1 VGYQSSTLRG
11 GDITPSL
18 ATAWNAMPPARGVQ
32 ADFYDSHAWYAAW
45 SRALAPEATTAL
57 RIPAVLDG
65 DRPVALLP
73 LVARSA
79 RRWESMGTDRGHRIR
94 YRPVL
99 AAEHPD
105 EEAVGLLVE
114 EAARAGMRSL
124 SLGELPARDGGVQAM
139 VAALRR
145 AGFSVHQRQR
155 QSECLAVVEGGWAGH
170 RRRFAGY
177 DRSVRTKANR
187 LKSLWDVTLREYGP
201 CAGVPVADG
210 FGTYVEL
217 YNRSW
222 RQRLTPETRSYL
234 LRLLTGTEAL
244 GWPRLYVLEVAGVPA
259 AVHLWFHL
267 GPVAT
272 WHSTAYD
279 QRLAATSA
287 GSIIMWWAHE
297 RIFAGQVPRLVDLM
311 PGHNPLKDRLG
322 PDRAPI
328 LMLEAT
334 SRTLVSGVTFPVAHQ
349 ARRVGRGLGYRL
361 RAHRRRPVTP
371 ARPGPRRPRPATPV
385 EVRPGTRGPQVE
397 PLELDPGL
405 RRFLAVAGGHPSPE
419 AMAERWAEQD
429 SWWRVGER
437 PRALVRLGPPR
448 PEPGPRPVRE
458 IVLLPGA
465 QDDVRE
471 VLAGVASAVGEPL
484 VADLA
489 AGDDAEDAEDAGGF
503 ARLYR
508 SVVPWPERAGRP
520 GRRP

>member
-234 LRLLTGTEAL
+234 LR
-244 GWPRLYVLEVAGVPA
+244 R
-259 AVHLWFHL
+259 
-267 GPVAT
+267 
-272 WHSTAYD
+272 
-279 QRLAATSA
+279 
-287 GSIIMWWAHE
+287 
-297 RIFAGQVPRLVDLM
+297 
-311 PGHNPLKDRLG
+311 
-322 PDRAPI
+322 
-328 LMLEAT
+328 
-334 SRTLVSGVTFPVAHQ
+334 
-349 ARRVGRGLGYRL
+349 
-361 RAHRRRPVTP
+361 
-371 ARPGPRRPRPATPV
+371 
-385 EVRPGTRGPQVE
+385 
-397 PLELDPGL
+397 
-405 RRFLAVAGGHPSPE
+405 
-419 AMAERWAEQD
+419 
-429 SWWRVGER
+429 
-437 PRALVRLGPPR
+437 
-448 PEPGPRPVRE
+448 
-458 IVLLPGA
+458 
-465 QDDVRE
+465 
-471 VLAGVASAVGEPL
+471 
-484 VADLA
+484 
-489 AGDDAEDAEDAGGF
+489 
-503 ARLYR
+503 
-508 SVVPWPERAGRP
+508 
-520 GRRP
+520 